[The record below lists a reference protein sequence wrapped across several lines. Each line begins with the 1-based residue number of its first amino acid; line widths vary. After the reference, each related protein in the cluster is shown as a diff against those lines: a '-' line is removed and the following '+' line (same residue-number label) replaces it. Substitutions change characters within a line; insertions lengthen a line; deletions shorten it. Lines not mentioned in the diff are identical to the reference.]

1 MFSYFSLLV
10 EQFFFDTIHVN
21 FLIVGHTHS
30 SIDQYFS
37 VLTGSIK
44 SALFI
49 ASPLSLM
56 ELLKKAHKVD
66 AVSKR
71 PAIVRQLVVY
81 YDLYTALLPYVNK
94 KIKVTQYVFYI
105 FYIM

>member
-10 EQFFFDTIHVN
+10 EQFVFDTIHVN

-37 VLTGSIK
+37 VLTGAIK
-44 SALFI
+44 SSQFI

-56 ELLKKAHKVD
+56 ELLKISHKIETI
-66 AVSKR
+66 SRR
-71 PAIVRQLVVY
+71 PSIVKQLTVY
-81 YDLYTALLPYVNK
+81 YDFKTAIQPYISK
-94 KIKVTQYVFYI
+94 KIKV
-105 FYIM
+105 